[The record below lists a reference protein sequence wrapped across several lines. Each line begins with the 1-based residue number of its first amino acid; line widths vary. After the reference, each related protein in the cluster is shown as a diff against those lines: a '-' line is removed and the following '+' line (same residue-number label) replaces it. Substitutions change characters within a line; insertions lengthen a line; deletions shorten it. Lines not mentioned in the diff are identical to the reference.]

1 MAIKHTINGVDPQ
14 LLLRAGMIHAAE
26 YERVPPVTPQRG
38 SAKQPRRVSPLNGC
52 LSIRAPPA
60 WRISHPDNQDSR
72 RSLQLD
78 RREHEK
84 NAAGPRRGRPNR
96 SARD

>member
-1 MAIKHTINGVDPQ
+1 MAIMQHTINGVDPQ
-14 LLLRAGMIHAAE
+14 VQLRAGTLHAAE
-26 YERVPPVTPQRG
+26 YEPLLPVTPQRG
-38 SAKQPRRVSPLNGC
+38 SAKQPQRVSPLNGC
-52 LSIRAPPA
+52 LSIRGPPA

-72 RSLQLD
+72 WPLQLD

-96 SARD
+96 ST